1 MILYKKVFPL
11 SKGISFLDYITVL
24 RKMYFPNFVLTIDK
38 IPLTE
43 NFRARIFFT
52 APLWKWGFANG
63 FREGILL
70 KECVIQSS
78 KDERH
83 FTLQASVIGWD
94 LLIASFYIILPVLLF
109 IFFLFFTITNKDTL
123 SFNNLFYFV
132 IFIVILS
139 APSTSTYLRDKKFL
153 DKIGSIGTD
162 LEKNK

>member
-94 LLIASFYIILPVLLF
+94 LIASFYIILPVLLF